1 MRGDLWRVRPE
12 ASPGA
17 EAVARLP
24 LPAVF
29 LHRDDVPRRDMPL
42 PAVLLETANGLETL
56 VSAREFAGI
65 ASLEAL
71 QAALASALRARGIG

>member
-1 MRGDLWRVRPE
+1 
-12 ASPGA
+12 
-17 EAVARLP
+17 
-24 LPAVF
+24 
-29 LHRDDVPRRDMPL
+29 MPL